1 MTHRSSSKDVRL
13 HLVVPPELKR
23 RLIEMAA
30 AQKKKVSA
38 LVRESIEEKVA
49 QMEQEL
55 VEENMRKAY
64 LDMAEENRIT
74 AEEFR
79 YTDSENL

>member
-1 MTHRSSSKDVRL
+1 MTHRSASKDVRL

-30 AQKKKVSA
+30 AQNKKVSA

-49 QMEQEL
+49 QMEQKL
-55 VEENMRKAY
+55 FEENMRKAY
-64 LDMAEENRIT
+64 LDMADENRIT
-74 AEEFR
+74 ADEFR
-79 YTDSENL
+79 YSDAENL